1 MKTNLHFQI
10 GSNLRKYFSS
20 LRIRIDLE
28 DGRGSQEEGSH
39 SLTFWVYF
47 AIRAVLNIFMNA
59 SFNISV
65 GFPYFMLSSKI

>member
-1 MKTNLHFQI
+1 MKNNLNFQI
-10 GSNLRKYFSS
+10 DPNLRKYFPS

-65 GFPYFMLSSKI
+65 GFPYFMVSSKI